1 MCLHFKQMF
10 WGKIGEELKN
20 IFQYLGKYKSSSLEL
35 VGFVRLYIQSRNLE
49 NLDGKY
55 PHFNVSHQC

>member
-1 MCLHFKQMF
+1 MF

-35 VGFVRLYIQSRNLE
+35 VGFVRLYIQSCNLE